1 MVKKISQKDLK
12 IWKKFTKHL
21 NNVESKD
28 FESEPIHSKEKSVF
42 VLDLH
47 GYSLDEANVKVKNC
61 INEFYEKG
69 QRNIKIIT
77 GKGSRSK
84 NTKDPYQS
92 NSLSILKNSVPEFI
106 KNNRKLMDKV
116 LQINQAQ
123 PNDGGEGA
131 FYLLLKKIKE

>member
-1 MVKKISQKDLK
+1 VVKKISQKDLR
-12 IWKKFTKHL
+12 IWKKFTKHF
-21 NNVESKD
+21 NNVENKD
-28 FESEPIHSKEKSVF
+28 FESEPINSKEKSVY

-47 GYSLDEANVKVKNC
+47 GYSLNEANIKVKNC
-61 INEFYEKG
+61 INNFYEKG

-77 GKGSRSK
+77 GKGTRSK

-106 KNNRKLMDKV
+106 KNNQKLMDKV

-123 PNDGGEGA
+123 PQEGGEGA

>member
-1 MVKKISQKDLK
+1 MVKKISQKDLR
-12 IWKKFTKHL
+12 IWKKFTKHF
-21 NNVESKD
+21 NNVENKD
-28 FESEPIHSKEKSVF
+28 FESEPINSKEKSVY

-47 GYSLDEANVKVKNC
+47 GYSLNEANIKVKNC
-61 INEFYEKG
+61 INNFYEKG

-77 GKGSRSK
+77 GKGTRSK

-106 KNNRKLMDKV
+106 KNNQKLMDKV

-123 PNDGGEGA
+123 PQEGGEGA

>member
-1 MVKKISQKDLK
+1 MVKKISQKDLR
-12 IWKKFTKHL
+12 IWKKFTKHF
-21 NNVESKD
+21 NNVENKD
-28 FESEPIHSKEKSVF
+28 FESEPINSKEKSVY

-47 GYSLDEANVKVKNC
+47 GYSLNEANIKVKNC
-61 INEFYEKG
+61 INNFYEKG

-77 GKGSRSK
+77 GKGTRSK

-106 KNNRKLMDKV
+106 KNNQKLMDKV

-123 PNDGGEGA
+123 PQDGGEGA